1 MLKNLVSRQKRD
13 DSFVRDD
20 SVVKEGG
27 GLDAN
32 ALAAMDADFK
42 NKKAAVNGSD
52 VSGVNSAADP
62 SVDAEEMAGKST
74 HMRTRD
80 QDGASSDA
88 GTQIDGLPEFDKYGR
103 LFQDLTTRNH
113 IDTQDPEVPEK

>member
-52 VSGVNSAADP
+52 ASGANSAADL
-62 SVDAEEMAGKST
+62 SVDVEEMAGKST

-80 QDGASSDA
+80 RDGASSDA
-88 GTQIDGLPEFDKYGR
+88 GTQIDGLAEFDKYGR

-113 IDTQDPEVPEK
+113 IDTQDPEDPDK

>member
-1 MLKNLVSRQKRD
+1 MFKNLVSRQKRD

-42 NKKAAVNGSD
+42 NRKAAVNGSD
-52 VSGVNSAADP
+52 ASEVNSADL
-62 SVDAEEMAGKST
+62 SVDLEEIGKST

-80 QDGASSDA
+80 RDGGSSDA
-88 GTQIDGLPEFDKYGR
+88 GTQIDGLAEFDKYGR

-113 IDTQDPEVPEK
+113 IDTQDPEAPDK

>member
-42 NKKAAVNGSD
+42 NKKAAVNDSD
-52 VSGVNSAADP
+52 ASGVNSAADL
-62 SVDAEEMAGKST
+62 SVDGEKMAGKST
-74 HMRTRD
+74 HMRNRD
-80 QDGASSDA
+80 RDGASDA
-88 GTQIDGLPEFDKYGR
+88 GTQIDGLAEFDKYGR

-113 IDTQDPEVPEK
+113 IDTQDPEDPEK

>member
-20 SVVKEGG
+20 SVAKEGG

-32 ALAAMDADFK
+32 ALAAMDVDFK
-42 NKKAAVNGSD
+42 NKKAAVNDSD
-52 VSGVNSAADP
+52 ASGANSAADL
-62 SVDAEEMAGKST
+62 SVDVEEMAGKST
-74 HMRTRD
+74 HMRKRD
-80 QDGASSDA
+80 RDGASSDA
-88 GTQIDGLPEFDKYGR
+88 GTQIDGLAEFDKYGR

-113 IDTQDPEVPEK
+113 IDTQDPEDPDK